1 MQHHHHPFSEVHG
14 HNPCK
19 LSLELE
25 ISIHLYSHYIF
36 DRLASPRTPINFE
49 NFCCPIHRS
58 TLRQTNSAKSSV
70 LYREVIW
77 GKIWISLHFWQ
88 KEVLCPPVQVP
99 HCGAEVWMADL
110 GQASRP
116 PFAQNRL
123 SCPQPATGGVRD
135 GSWDINSWPQ
145 KTTENHQ
152 HQKAPKPQTNCCARN
167 YSTSSRKGEMS
178 KRFVGIFLLTH
189 YERSTDWSVLTLDI
203 VCWIKI
209 FLGPWQQSYWE
220 SCFTSSRQTRTSRD
234 VNMLH
239 HMIIVVL
246 LMCELVSVELIFW
259 SLSYITFSH
268 H

>member
-70 LYREVIW
+70 LYREVVW

-88 KEVLCPPVQVP
+88 KQVLCPPVQVP
-99 HCGAEVWMADL
+99 HCVAEVWMADL

-135 GSWDINSWPQ
+135 GSWDIYTVDQTADHWNP
-145 KTTENHQ
+145 KRHQ
-152 HQKAPKPQTNCCARN
+152 NPKSIVVPATCN
-167 YSTSSRKGEMS
+167 YSTSSRKGETC
-178 KRFVGIFLLTH
+178 KTFIGILFIYPFL
-189 YERSTDWSVLTLDI
+189 SSV
-203 VCWIKI
+203 
-209 FLGPWQQSYWE
+209 
-220 SCFTSSRQTRTSRD
+220 R
-234 VNMLH
+234 
-239 HMIIVVL
+239 
-246 LMCELVSVELIFW
+246 LVSNNCWYCLLYKN
-259 SLSYITFSH
+259 LSGILTMI
-268 H
+268 